1 MKIIEAIRKYI
12 CELECMKTF
21 DSAINVNYLAAE
33 TDSFS
38 IEEIPVNPIVKKYV
52 DGSSI
57 RQFQFVFC
65 SREPYG
71 AEILQNIENSS
82 FYEDFAEE
90 IEKKNNKG
98 ILPLLAENL
107 EARSLEVL
115 SNAYTVSVTEDT
127 SMYQINLNFKYYK
140 GVI

>member
-1 MKIIEAIRKYI
+1 MKIIETVRKYI
-12 CELECMKTF
+12 SELDCMKVF
-21 DSAINVNYLAAE
+21 DNAININYLAAE

-71 AEILQNIENSS
+71 AEILQNIENSN
-82 FYEDFAEE
+82 FYEDFADE

-107 EARSLEVL
+107 EAISLEIL